1 VTIEHFDMSEAPPTV
16 GAQLDFYGQ
25 AYVIE
30 AVEPYTR
37 HDGRPSAV
45 IHWCTECPMCRL
57 ALVRFTTG
65 LRGKISTRRCTRCAE
80 RRKAMAIRHSRY
92 RPQEWKGKRI

>member
-65 LRGKISTRRCTRCAE
+65 LKDRIDVRRCPACITRRR
-80 RRKAMAIRHSRY
+80 AMAIRSKKR
-92 RPQEWKGKRI
+92 RPRAWKGKG

>member
-1 VTIEHFDMSEAPPTV
+1 MTVEHFDMSEAPPSV

-25 AYVIE
+25 AYIVE
-30 AVEPYTR
+30 AVKPYTR

-65 LRGKISTRRCTRCAE
+65 LRGKISTRRCTKCAR
-80 RRKAMAIRHSRY
+80 RRKRQAIISVKA
-92 RPQEWKGKRI
+92 RPSAWKGKQI